1 VRKTAM
7 AYSDRL
13 LERVRPIRE
22 RIVSHPFVRG
32 IGDGTL
38 PAEKFGYYMR
48 QDYVY
53 LIEYCRVFALASAKA
68 TDLETMGRLAELL
81 HSTLNV
87 EMELHRRYANEFG
100 VSREELERTDPSAT
114 THAYTRHLLTVAW
127 GGSLGEVVASIFPC
141 QWDYWELAR
150 ALADKGAVNDGNR
163 YRSWIET
170 YIASDYEELTR
181 WVRGLLDRLA
191 EGAGEDQLARME
203 QQFMASARYELMFWD
218 MAWEGQGWPV

>member
-1 VRKTAM
+1 M
-7 AYSDRL
+7 AFSEL
-13 LERVRPIRE
+13 QLEKAKPIRE
-22 RIVSHPFVRG
+22 RIVAHPFVRG
-32 IGDGTL
+32 IGNGML

-68 TDLETMGRLAELL
+68 TDLATMGRFAELL

-87 EMELHRRYANEFG
+87 EMELHRRYAAEFG
-100 VSREELERTDPSAT
+100 VTRDELERTDPAAT
-114 THAYTRHLLTVAW
+114 THGYTRHLNTVAW
-127 GGSLGEVVASIFPC
+127 SGSLGEIVASIFPC

-150 ALADKGAVNDGNR
+150 ALADSGAANEGNR

-170 YIASDYEELTR
+170 YTAPEYEELTR

-191 EGAGEDQLARME
+191 EQAGEEELARME

>member
-1 VRKTAM
+1 M
-7 AYSDRL
+7 AFSEQLLDRAK
-13 LERVRPIRE
+13 PIRE
-22 RIVSHPFVRG
+22 RIVAHPFVRG

-38 PAEKFGYYMR
+38 SAEKFGYYMR

-53 LIEYCRVFALASAKA
+53 LVEYCRVFALASAKA
-68 TDLETMGRLAELL
+68 TDLETMGRFAELL

-87 EMELHRRYANEFG
+87 EMELHRRYAAEFG
-100 VSREELERTDPSAT
+100 ISREELERTAPAAT
-114 THAYTRHLLTVAW
+114 THGYTRHLNAVAW
-127 GGSLGEVVASIFPC
+127 SGSLGEIVAAIFPC

-150 ALADKGAVNDGNR
+150 ALADGGAVTDQNR

-170 YIASDYEELTR
+170 YIATDYEELTR

-191 EGAGEDQLARME
+191 EDAGDDDLARME
-203 QQFMASARYELMFWD
+203 RQFMDSARYELMFWD